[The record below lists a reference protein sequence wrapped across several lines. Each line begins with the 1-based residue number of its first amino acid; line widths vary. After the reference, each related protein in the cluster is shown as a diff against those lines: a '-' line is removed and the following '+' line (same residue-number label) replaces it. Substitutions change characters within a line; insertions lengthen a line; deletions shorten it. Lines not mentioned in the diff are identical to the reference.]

1 MKGQA
6 KKDERIRRKRGGI
19 GIREWNGIKGHRG
32 FFDGRAVSVAS
43 KSYSWIRS
51 SFESR
56 VRARFGAPK
65 LVRRAFYIAINIT
78 RKLGRFEKKKRKEE
92 GKEMEKKGTSRTP
105 SRTFPFT
112 ALSPRRMDNFVLNHG
127 IYREIFFSLFYRGI
141 SLPPR
146 GRRRVPFNA
155 RNIAR
160 CLRKSESTA
169 EKHPSLIDRATQIF
183 ALNVSACYI

>member
-78 RKLGRFEKKKRKEE
+78 RKLGRFEKKKKERRKE
-92 GKEMEKKGTSRTP
+92 KKWRRKGRLELRRARSR
-105 SRTFPFT
+105 
-112 ALSPRRMDNFVLNHG
+112 LPRF
-127 IYREIFFSLFYRGI
+127 
-141 SLPPR
+141 PR
-146 GRRRVPFNA
+146 GEWT
-155 RNIAR
+155 IS
-160 CLRKSESTA
+160 C
-169 EKHPSLIDRATQIF
+169 
-183 ALNVSACYI
+183 